1 MEGGFVWDFFVTLSL
16 FFHFLG
22 VSSMYFFSVLLFS
35 KAKTHH
41 QQFAG
46 SRVLGAWSYQDS
58 PMKNSVALGSA
69 EVALWECH
77 RQTRA
82 GESSDFHMI
91 AN

>member
-1 MEGGFVWDFFVTLSL
+1 
-16 FFHFLG
+16 
-22 VSSMYFFSVLLFS
+22 MYFSFILLFS

-41 QQFAG
+41 QQFTG

-69 EVALWECH
+69 AVALWGCR
-77 RQTRA
+77 RQSRA
-82 GESSDFHMI
+82 GENSDFHMI